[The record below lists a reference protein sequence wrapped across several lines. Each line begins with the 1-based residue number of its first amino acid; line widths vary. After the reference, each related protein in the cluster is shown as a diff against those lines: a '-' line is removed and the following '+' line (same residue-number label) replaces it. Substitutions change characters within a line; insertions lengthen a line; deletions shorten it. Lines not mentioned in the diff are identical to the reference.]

1 MSYNASS
8 MKSKKSQSEHPVKLI
23 IYTITLL
30 ASFVYII
37 YRAIFTLPFRLG
49 MLNLAFGMLVFI
61 VELIECFEFFVYY
74 WNILRYKKTSPKIP
88 EAKKSDFP
96 EVDVFIATVN
106 EGEKLLA
113 KTLKAC
119 SEMRYPDQKKV
130 HIYLCDDGNRKKLRK
145 LAKKYGAGYISRSNN
160 DYAKA
165 GNYNNALKQTES
177 PLVAIFDADMRPKKN
192 FLMKTV
198 PFFVA
203 EEKVGFVQTPQSF
216 RNPDIFQARLGGQ
229 MPFEQDYFY
238 HYIQLARNHTNSTI
252 LCGTNCVIS
261 REALK
266 SAGGFAWA
274 TIAEDVATGMLM
286 EAKGYRGIAIA
297 DVLAH
302 GEAVDDLS
310 GFLKQR
316 SRWGRGCI
324 QTAKAYGIFT
334 VRGLNIRQKF
344 DYFVAINYWVFGL
357 RRMLYLILPLLFA
370 FFDIIAIK
378 GDLITFIVVFFAQY
392 LLKRFVVDWLE
403 GSHKSSTW
411 TKIYELVQAPYL
423 AVAVFKELI
432 GLSSKKFVVTAKGKS
447 KKKNT
452 WIDVIMF
459 AVHMALLCANGLGI
473 AYVVLRSQALG
484 LRLFAIP
491 LVWMAVNMF
500 YLLLAIIF
508 DLSPS
513 RRHRSDF
520 KPNQFEKYSWRAFA
534 GIFRGK

>member
-177 PLVAIFDADMRPKKN
+177 PLIAIFDADMRPKKN
-192 FLMKTV
+192 FLMIPT
-198 PFFVA
+198 
-203 EEKVGFVQTPQSF
+203 
-216 RNPDIFQARLGGQ
+216 L
-229 MPFEQDYFY
+229 
-238 HYIQLARNHTNSTI
+238 
-252 LCGTNCVIS
+252 
-261 REALK
+261 
-266 SAGGFAWA
+266 
-274 TIAEDVATGMLM
+274 
-286 EAKGYRGIAIA
+286 
-297 DVLAH
+297 
-302 GEAVDDLS
+302 
-310 GFLKQR
+310 
-316 SRWGRGCI
+316 
-324 QTAKAYGIFT
+324 
-334 VRGLNIRQKF
+334 
-344 DYFVAINYWVFGL
+344 
-357 RRMLYLILPLLFA
+357 
-370 FFDIIAIK
+370 
-378 GDLITFIVVFFAQY
+378 
-392 LLKRFVVDWLE
+392 RFV
-403 GSHKSSTW
+403 
-411 TKIYELVQAPYL
+411 
-423 AVAVFKELI
+423 
-432 GLSSKKFVVTAKGKS
+432 
-447 KKKNT
+447 KKK
-452 WIDVIMF
+452 
-459 AVHMALLCANGLGI
+459 
-473 AYVVLRSQALG
+473 
-484 LRLFAIP
+484 
-491 LVWMAVNMF
+491 
-500 YLLLAIIF
+500 
-508 DLSPS
+508 
-513 RRHRSDF
+513 
-520 KPNQFEKYSWRAFA
+520 
-534 GIFRGK
+534 